1 MRTRDEG
8 SIASWQGK
16 GIELSLGNL
25 VSKEQMVCVGGF
37 GFVQNTFGIPGYR
50 QIPLGEIA

>member
-8 SIASWQGK
+8 SIASWQRK